1 MLSVINYIILT
12 QISLARQRTN
22 QGLCFVANA
31 EGTTVVMTGM
41 STTDIFRENRDDGSI
56 ATDIIMIGGLAEAS
70 LASRNQ
76 VFDAKR
82 AIAAGRATVYNEQFD
97 CGMLKF
103 FHNLRNIR
111 TS

>member
-1 MLSVINYIILT
+1 MLSVTNYIILT

-56 ATDIIMIGGLAEAS
+56 ATDIIMIGGLAEAG
-70 LASRNQ
+70 LACRNQ
-76 VFDAKR
+76 VFDTER
-82 AIAAGRATVYNEQFD
+82 AVTAGCATVND
-97 CGMLKF
+97 
-103 FHNLRNIR
+103 
-111 TS
+111 